1 MEGNRLSPAKYREQ
15 PWISQESIYCYDVFS
30 KELISS
36 WVPRRRLD
44 QRLKLHVFVVPPRR
58 LPRFR
63 GLSRF
68 SCRKSAIIRPTRSRA
83 EHDGD
88 RNVVWYRWAR
98 GQEADEEVTLFPLPL
113 LP

>member
-36 WVPRRRLD
+36 WVPRQRLD
-44 QRLKLHVFVVPPRR
+44 QRLKLHDFVVPPRR

-68 SCRKSAIIRPTRSRA
+68 SCRKSAIIRPTRSRT

-88 RNVVWYRWAR
+88 GNAAGIGWVYQ
-98 GQEADEEVTLFPLPL
+98 QEADEEVTLFPLAL
-113 LP
+113 